1 MIDEASMELIRL
13 HKKTR
18 RTRYEP
24 KEGAVPIP
32 LEFLDNKRKTIIEFS
47 KGKNVTHEDDWRS
60 SEPPASKVTEPWKG
74 RTVFQILPGGIE
86 NRTSVPA
93 KTRDPTRRKVGS
105 PEEENRSIRKLS
117 TGRGTGEKES
127 SH

>member
-1 MIDEASMELIRL
+1 MLLMKMTGVLL
-13 HKKTR
+13 
-18 RTRYEP
+18 
-24 KEGAVPIP
+24 
-32 LEFLDNKRKTIIEFS
+32 
-47 KGKNVTHEDDWRS
+47 

-105 PEEENRSIRKLS
+105 PEEELAKVSLETAQPEQERPEALHRE
-117 TGRGTGEKES
+117 RYR
-127 SH
+127 